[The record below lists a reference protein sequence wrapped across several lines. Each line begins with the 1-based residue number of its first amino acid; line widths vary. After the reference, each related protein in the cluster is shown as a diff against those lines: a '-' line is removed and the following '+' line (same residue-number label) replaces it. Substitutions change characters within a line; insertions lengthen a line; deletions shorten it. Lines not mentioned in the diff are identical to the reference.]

1 MPTYLG
7 VVHANCS
14 ERKVGHRG
22 TDCRALGTSDTLQ
35 NIRLGKY
42 QSPSFYVGSGLE
54 PRAHLPGGDSTEVG
68 GNEEGRDSV

>member
-14 ERKVGHRG
+14 ERKVGYRG
-22 TDCRALGTSDTLQ
+22 TDCWALGTSATLQ

-42 QSPSFYVGSGLE
+42 QSPSSYMVLVWSQE
-54 PRAHLPGGDSTEVG
+54 HICMEVKLHRGG
-68 GNEEGRDSV
+68 GNEEGSDSD